1 VVAHGDNGY
10 LVPVGDADAFAEA
23 LERLSKNPGL
33 RKKMGEAGREI
44 AVSRYSSEKVIDA
57 TLKVYST
64 LLS

>member
-1 VVAHGDNGY
+1 
-10 LVPVGDADAFAEA
+10 
-23 LERLSKNPGL
+23 
-33 RKKMGEAGREI
+33 MGEAGREI